1 MKGIRIEW
9 DEAKN
14 KSNLRKHAVSFE
26 EAVSVFADDFG
37 QLIADPD
44 RSEAEERFVLLGL
57 SGKLRM
63 LVVCHTFDPEAGIA
77 RIISCRKAGR
87 NELRNYR
94 RWRK

>member
-1 MKGIRIEW
+1 MKGIRFEW

-14 KSNLRKHAVSFE
+14 RANLRKHGISFE
-26 EAVSVFADDFG
+26 EAVSVFADDFA

-44 RSEAEERFVLLGL
+44 HSEAEERFVLLGL

-63 LVVCHTFDPEAGIA
+63 LAVCHSFDPEAGIG
-77 RIISCRKAGR
+77 RIISCRKASL

-94 RWRK
+94 R